1 MEHGRRLRN
10 PVQTSEKIYATYL
23 LEVTGAGG
31 HSSLPP
37 RDNAIYTLAKGL
49 DRLSRFDFPVRLNS
63 TTRSFFRRL
72 AEQEKGRLAAD
83 LRAVSGDSPDPK
95 AVARLAVVPLY
106 NSSMRN
112 TCVATML
119 QAGHAENAL
128 PQRAQATIQC
138 RLLPGESP
146 EAVRATLM
154 RVLSDTLIRVTLPD
168 KPEIAPASPLSPEVM
183 TAVERITTAMW
194 PGVVVLPVMDPWT
207 SDAVYLRQAGVPVY
221 GVSGIF
227 YDINDVRA
235 HGKDERIG
243 VQSFYEGVEFMYRLM
258 KELSSPA

>member
-1 MEHGRRLRN
+1 
-10 PVQTSEKIYATYL
+10 
-23 LEVTGAGG
+23 
-31 HSSLPP
+31 
-37 RDNAIYTLAKGL
+37 
-49 DRLSRFDFPVRLNS
+49 
-63 TTRSFFRRL
+63 
-72 AEQEKGRLAAD
+72 
-83 LRAVSGDSPDPK
+83 
-95 AVARLAVVPLY
+95 
-106 NSSMRN
+106 
-112 TCVATML
+112 ML

-138 RLLPGESP
+138 RLLPGDSP
-146 EAVRATLM
+146 EATRATLA

-168 KPEIAPASPLSPEVM
+168 KPQISPASPLSPEVM
-183 TAVERITTAMW
+183 TAVERVTAAMW

-207 SDAVYLRQAGVPVY
+207 TDGVHLRKAGVPVY

-258 KELSSPA
+258 KDLDRS